1 MTNTEKLQTLRDH
14 QAWRMGGDGAPP
26 LVADITAAIDYA
38 IQCCES
44 VQSSANTPRHDEITE
59 PGIYLA
65 KTPDG
70 GIELIALFQCQIDA
84 GEVYKGLAYQ
94 GPLLWVEE

>member
-1 MTNTEKLQTLRDH
+1 MTNTEKLQTLREH

-44 VQSSANTPRHDEITE
+44 VQMLEEWIDCGDID
-59 PGIYLA
+59 
-65 KTPDG
+65 PDKV
-70 GIELIALFQCQIDA
+70 ISRVRALM
-84 GEVYKGLAYQ
+84 ESK
-94 GPLLWVEE
+94 